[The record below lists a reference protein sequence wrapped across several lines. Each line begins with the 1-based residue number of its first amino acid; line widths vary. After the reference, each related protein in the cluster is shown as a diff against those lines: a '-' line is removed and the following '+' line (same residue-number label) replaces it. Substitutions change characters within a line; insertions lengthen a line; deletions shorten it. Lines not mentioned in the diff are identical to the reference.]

1 MNNAIHDCKIN
12 HIKQEKNMLATHYI
26 WLGAA
31 IVSEVAGSAFL
42 ARSEQFSRLIPT
54 ALVVVFYGFAFYGLG
69 QALKGL
75 PLAIAYAIWGGLGIV
90 LTALLGV
97 LAFKQRLDF
106 PAVIG
111 IVLIVTGV
119 IVMNL
124 FSKTA
129 SH

>member
-1 MNNAIHDCKIN
+1 MPP
-12 HIKQEKNMLATHYI
+12 THSL

-31 IVSEVAGSAFL
+31 IVAEVAGSAFL
-42 ARSEQFSRLIPT
+42 ARSEQFSRVLPT
-54 ALVVVFYGFAFYGLG
+54 TLVVVFYGFAFYGLA
-69 QALKGL
+69 QALKGF

-97 LAFKQRLDF
+97 IAFKQRLDF
-106 PAVIG
+106 PAILG
-111 IVLIVTGV
+111 IVLIVAGV

>member
-1 MNNAIHDCKIN
+1 MNNFKF
-12 HIKQEKNMLATHYI
+12 EKNMVPLHYV

-31 IVSEVAGSAFL
+31 IISEVAGSVFL
-42 ARSEQFSRLIPT
+42 AKSEQFSRLVPT

-106 PAVIG
+106 AAIIG

>member
-1 MNNAIHDCKIN
+1 
-12 HIKQEKNMLATHYI
+12 MLATPYI

-31 IVSEVAGSAFL
+31 IVAEVAGSAFL
-42 ARSEQFSRLIPT
+42 ARSEQFSRLVPT
-54 ALVVVFYGFAFYGLG
+54 GLVIVFYGFAFYGLA

-90 LTALLGV
+90 LTALVGV
-97 LAFKQRLDF
+97 VVFKQRMDL
-106 PAVIG
+106 PAIIG
-111 IVLIVTGV
+111 IAFIVTGV
-119 IVMNL
+119 IVMNA

>member
-1 MNNAIHDCKIN
+1 MNV
-12 HIKQEKNMLATHYI
+12 LATSYL

-31 IVSEVAGSAFL
+31 IVAEVAGSAFL

-54 ALVVVFYGFAFYGLG
+54 GLVIVFYGFAFYGLA

-75 PLAIAYAIWGGLGIV
+75 PLGIAYAIWAGLGIV
-90 LTALLGV
+90 LTTLLGV
-97 LAFKQRLDF
+97 LAFKQRMDL
-106 PAVIG
+106 PAIIG

-119 IVMNL
+119 IVMNA